1 MSNDS
6 KDMSFVD
13 HLEDLRWT
21 LFRSIV
27 SVGVFGV
34 IAFLNKNF
42 VFETILFGPTRPDFF
57 TYKFLCEIGE
67 KINFN
72 FICIDT
78 INYTVVNLELAGQFM
93 THVTTSIGIGFIFAF
108 PYLIFEIWRFIKP
121 GLHDLE
127 VKASRSVLFFSA
139 ILFFI
144 GVLFGYFVLIPFGI
158 NFLSTYN
165 VSSAIQNTFSLSNY
179 IGFISMFVLMSGIMF
194 ELPIAVFLLAKI
206 GIVDDTMMIEHRKH
220 AVIVIFIIAA
230 IITPADVGTMIVVAI
245 PIWILYEISIGVAAM
260 VSKNNKKKLKTASI

>member
-1 MSNDS
+1 MSNET
-6 KDMSFVD
+6 KDMSFID

-27 SVGVFGV
+27 SIGIFGI
-34 IAFLNKNF
+34 IAFLNKTF
-42 VFETILFGPTRPDFF
+42 VFETILFGPTRPDFW
-57 TYKFLCEIGE
+57 TYRKLCELGE
-67 KINFN
+67 KIKFD

-78 INYTVVNLELAGQFM
+78 INYSVVNLELAGQFM
-93 THVTTSIGIGFIFAF
+93 THVTTSIAIGFIFAF

-121 GLHDLE
+121 GLHDFE
-127 VKASRSVLFFSA
+127 IKASRSVLFFSA

-144 GVLFGYFVLIPFGI
+144 GVLFGYFILIPFGI

-194 ELPIAVFLLAKI
+194 ELPVAVFLLAKI
-206 GIVDDTMMIEHRKH
+206 GLIDDTMMIEHRKH
-220 AVIVIFIIAA
+220 AVIFIFIISS
-230 IITPADVGTMIVVAI
+230 IITPADIGTMIVVAF
-245 PIWILYEISIGVAAM
+245 PIWVLYEISIGVAAM
-260 VSKNNKKKLKTASI
+260 VTKKNKLKTEQ